1 MGLLTLKTLECV
13 KKQDVFTDKI
23 RVKVNGI
30 TVTGDIKIDK
40 NDPPFDLAFDDEYT
54 GTIPI
59 TLIEVDKNGGDEHLG
74 TRNVN
79 TDNPG
84 DRTAI
89 FDDDPKSD
97 YRLKYEVS

>member
-1 MGLLTLKTLECV
+1 MGLLTLKTLDCV

-40 NDPPFDLAFDDEYT
+40 NDPAFKLAFDDEFT

-59 TLIEVDKNGGDEHLG
+59 TLIEVDNNGGDEHLG

-84 DRTAI
+84 GRTAI
-89 FDDDPKSD
+89 FNDDPKSE
-97 YRLKYEVS
+97 YHLTYVVS